1 MSLKIELVIVAF
13 FVVIAPSPALKSD
26 MIFSKIQLSIIRLL
40 TDNAP
45 TYVLEKQSVKIQS
58 LIIVFPAC
66 EVITP
71 AF

>member
-13 FVVIAPSPALKSD
+13 FVVIAPSPEFKSD

-45 TYVLEKQSVKIQS
+45 T
-58 LIIVFPAC
+58 
-66 EVITP
+66 
-71 AF
+71 

>member
-45 TYVLEKQSVKIQS
+45 TYFLEKQSVKIQS